1 MRSSSRP
8 PPSYSSAPPPGRICR
23 ICATCCPLLR
33 STVDLTVPPS
43 LRRLLEALHA
53 AGGRPFLV
61 GGAVRDAVLGLP
73 IAEYDVEVC
82 GLPAE
87 ALKQQL
93 AARFELTVDPATA
106 ALAAAMPVRE
116 LPAERIFGEI
126 EKLLLKA
133 GRPSVGLALLREW
146 GLLPAVAPE
155 LVPLRDTPQ
164 DPQWHPEGDV
174 WTHTL

>member
-73 IAEYDVEVC
+73 IAEYDVEVF

-93 AARFELTVDPATA
+93 STFGAVNTVGEAFTVFKVAGIPD
-106 ALAAAMPVRE
+106 LAGAVDVS
-116 LPAERIFGEI
+116 LPRRDS
-126 EKLLLKA
+126 KA
-133 GRPSVGLALLREW
+133 GPGHRGIAVVG
-146 GLLPAVAPE
+146 
-155 LVPLRDTPQ
+155 
-164 DPQWHPEGDV
+164 DPQLPVEEAGGRRGF
-174 WTHTL
+174 TFSAML